1 MQGNN
6 ASAREIGGRLN
17 RGRKQTLNASSHGSA
32 VRTAVEIAINLL
44 LIFIILAWCLQILS
58 PFISLI
64 VWAGVIAIAMYK
76 PFLKLQALL
85 GGKRK
90 LAVIAF
96 AVIGLAVVI
105 VPAWLFVGSVVDST
119 ASVRSALESGQFEI
133 TPPRE
138 KVKDWP
144 VIGEKVYD
152 NWLEASDNM
161 EQFLADHAETVKTV
175 LGNVFG
181 KLAGIGLGVL
191 QFVIST
197 LIAAAFLANAEK
209 VVYGLRLLFARLVG
223 DDAEDFMKLSSATV
237 SSVAVGV
244 LGIAFIQAFLAG
256 VGMTAVGVPAAG
268 ILALIVLVLAIA
280 QLPPWLVLLPVIL
293 YVFSVEERTVVA
305 TVFAVWSIAVSFA
318 DMVLKPLMLGRGVEA
333 PMLVILLGA
342 IGGMIMSGIIGLFV
356 GAVVLALGYKLLE
369 AWVRDAEDKAASADS
384 AG

>member
-1 MQGNN
+1 MNT
-6 ASAREIGGRLN
+6 SP
-17 RGRKQTLNASSHGSA
+17 HGSA
-32 VRTAVEIAINLL
+32 VRTAVEIAVNLL

-76 PFLKLQALL
+76 PFLRLQGLL
-85 GGKRK
+85 GGSRK
-90 LAVIAF
+90 LAV
-96 AVIGLAVVI
+96 AVFVAVGLAVVI
-105 VPAWLFVGSVVDST
+105 VPAWLFVGSIVDS
-119 ASVRSALESGQFEI
+119 AADVRGALDSGQFEL
-133 TPPRE
+133 PPPGD

-144 VIGEKVYD
+144 VIGEKLYA

-161 EQFLADHAETVKTV
+161 EAFLADHAETVKTV
-175 LGNVFG
+175 ATNVFG
-181 KLAGIGLGVL
+181 KLAGIGIGVL
-191 QFVIST
+191 QFIVST

-209 VVYGLRLLFARLVG
+209 VVGGLRMLFARLVG
-223 DDAEDFMKLSSATV
+223 EDADDFMKLSSATV

-256 VGMTAVGVPAAG
+256 IGMIAVGVPAAG
-268 ILALIVLVLAIA
+268 ILALIILVLAIA
-280 QLPPWLVLLPVIL
+280 QLPPWLILLPVIF
-293 YVFSVEERTVVA
+293 YVFSVEESTVIA
-305 TVFAVWSIAVSFA
+305 TLFAVWSIGVSFA

-369 AWVRDAEDKAASADS
+369 AWIRHGDAETAPADS
-384 AG
+384 SG